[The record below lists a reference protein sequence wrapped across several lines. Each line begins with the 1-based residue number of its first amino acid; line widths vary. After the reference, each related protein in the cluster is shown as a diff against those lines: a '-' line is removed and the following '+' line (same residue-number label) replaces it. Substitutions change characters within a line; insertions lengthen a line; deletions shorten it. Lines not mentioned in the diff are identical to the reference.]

1 MIFGLFKRKTKT
13 PNIAVYVLAVVRD
26 GNALTTPV
34 GIMPRPSPEVEN
46 RLKNSHHP
54 KEGSYV
60 SDEIGKAT
68 VTYAWNDGEI
78 SAACFLSV
86 DDLAHCPGFIPF
98 KEADCDQLSAALSHF
113 PRA

>member
-34 GIMPRPSPEVEN
+34 GTMPRPSPEIEH
-46 RLKNSHHP
+46 RLKTAHRP

-78 SAACFLSV
+78 SAACFLSI
-86 DDLAHCPGFIPF
+86 DDLAQCPGFIPF
-98 KEADCDQLSAALSHF
+98 KKADYDQLSAALSHF